1 MTKTFRMAALLLL
14 LAATASAGETG
25 NAARGKTLHDPGCLG
40 DCHAGRTGGAANDLY
55 TRENRRMDS
64 LEKLRAQVAFCNQQ
78 VLGSEW
84 FPEDEADVVAYLN
97 GAFYHFTE

>member
-1 MTKTFRMAALLLL
+1 
-14 LAATASAGETG
+14 
-25 NAARGKTLHDPGCLG
+25 
-40 DCHAGRTGGAANDLY
+40 
-55 TRENRRMDS
+55 MDS

-84 FPEDEADVVAYLN
+84 FPEDEADVVTYLN